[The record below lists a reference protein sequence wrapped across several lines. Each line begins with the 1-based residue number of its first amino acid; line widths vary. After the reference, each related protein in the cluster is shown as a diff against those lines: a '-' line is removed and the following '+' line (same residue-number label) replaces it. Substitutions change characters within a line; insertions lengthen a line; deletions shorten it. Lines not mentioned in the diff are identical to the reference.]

1 MWHGEKKKM
10 AKTNFSTYLSIKQQ
24 LLDMFK
30 NEEYENNKLPPE
42 SELAD
47 MLGISLVTLRES
59 LLMLALEGYIT
70 KRHGS
75 GNYVH
80 RSTLDFEN
88 RSIFFSDCLKNAG
101 YTPGIKVISQE
112 IHPTTKEVSQAL
124 NISEQ
129 DPVLENRII
138 HTADGLPAIYTVL
151 TIPKALLTN
160 TSIEA
165 MDFRYLHELIWKYC
179 HKNLAHSLNE
189 YVPMGLPVEIAD
201 IFTLEAGTPIIAC
214 KQVFY
219 DTFDT
224 PIIYSLSY
232 FYPNLYRVRTLQNWA
247 LNISSPQ

>member
-1 MWHGEKKKM
+1 MEKKIKM

-30 NEEYENNKLPPE
+30 NEEYKNNKLPPE

-70 KRHGS
+70 KRHGA
-75 GNYVH
+75 GNYIH

-88 RSIFFSDCLKNAG
+88 RSIFFSECLKNAG
-101 YTPGIKVISQE
+101 YTHDIKVVSQE
-112 IHPTTKEVSQAL
+112 IHPATKEVSQAL
-124 NISEQ
+124 NISEN
-129 DPVLENRII
+129 DPVLENKII
-138 HTADGLPAIYTVL
+138 HTADGSPAIYTVL
-151 TIPKALLTN
+151 TIPKSLLTN
-160 TSIEA
+160 TSIET
-165 MDFRYLHELIWKYC
+165 MDFSYLHELIWKFC

-189 YVPMGLPVEIAD
+189 YVPMGLSPEVAQ
-201 IFTLEAGTPIIAC
+201 IFSLEPGTPIIAC

-219 DTFDT
+219 DTFDI
-224 PIIYSLSY
+224 PVIYSMSY

-247 LNISSPQ
+247 LNVSSSQ

>member
-1 MWHGEKKKM
+1 
-10 AKTNFSTYLSIKQQ
+10 
-24 LLDMFK
+24 
-30 NEEYENNKLPPE
+30 
-42 SELAD
+42 

>member
-1 MWHGEKKKM
+1 M